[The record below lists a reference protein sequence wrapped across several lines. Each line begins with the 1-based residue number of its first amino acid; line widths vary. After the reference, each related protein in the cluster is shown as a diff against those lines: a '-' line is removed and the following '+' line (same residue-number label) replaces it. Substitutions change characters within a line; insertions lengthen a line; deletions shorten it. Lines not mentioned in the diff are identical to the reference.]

1 MAADIETA
9 IAQFIIRDIKPKKIM
24 CNTLKIITVNAN
36 AMKREEEINLATRN
50 AFLKAGV
57 DKESYRQGAEWADRH
72 PRQGLVDID
81 KACAWL
87 AENFIGECGYIA
99 TEGTYI
105 SFNTKPAV
113 EAFRKAMEEQI

>member
-1 MAADIETA
+1 MTRKETA
-9 IAQFIIRDIKPKKIM
+9 KKVSKLVYGTKTGRAA
-24 CNTLKIITVNAN
+24 CFE
-36 AMKREEEINLATRN
+36 R
-50 AFLKAGV
+50 GV
-57 DKESYRQGAEWADRH
+57 DWADRH

-99 TEGTYI
+99 AEGTYI